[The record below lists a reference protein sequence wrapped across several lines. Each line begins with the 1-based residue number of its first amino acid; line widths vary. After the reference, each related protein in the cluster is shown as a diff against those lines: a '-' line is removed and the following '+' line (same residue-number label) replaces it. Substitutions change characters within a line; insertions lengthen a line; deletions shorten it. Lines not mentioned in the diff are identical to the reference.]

1 MAFSTIHN
9 ISVEAL
15 SAAVPILTQD
25 NLDLELLS
33 EKERALFVKTVGI
46 RYRKIASETT
56 TASDLCF
63 ACAEDLFSKKVVE
76 RSEIK
81 VLIFIS
87 QTPDY
92 LIPNTASILQYRLGL
107 QKSCIAFDVNL
118 GCSGFV
124 YGLNLAASLLS
135 NITDGK
141 ALLLVGDVSTKVISK
156 QDKSVMP
163 LFSDAGSA
171 TVLAKAANKTMQF
184 NLQTD
189 GSEYDDIIIPTG
201 GMRNRISP
209 NSLKESEVEGS
220 NFRAPIHMKLD
231 GIKIFNFALREVA
244 PNIKSLCDNANV
256 SQSEIDFFVLHQAN
270 RLMLESVR
278 KKLGVE
284 EAKVPYSLYNFG
296 NTSSASIP
304 LTMVTNLREE
314 LQHKKLRLLLS
325 GFGVG
330 LSWGSVLLE
339 TENIFVSPL
348 IEMA

>member
-1 MAFSTIHN
+1 MAFSTVHN
-9 ISVEAL
+9 IFIEAL
-15 SAAVPILTQD
+15 AAAVPAHTED
-25 NLDLELLS
+25 NLELQLLS
-33 EKERALFVKTVGI
+33 EKERELFVKTVGI
-46 RYRKIASETT
+46 RYRKVAQKNI
-56 TASDLCF
+56 TASDLCL
-63 ACAEDLFSKKVVE
+63 ACAEDLFSKKVVN

-81 VLIFIS
+81 VLIFIT

-92 LIPNTASILQYRLGL
+92 LIPNTASILQHKLGL
-107 QKSCIAFDVNL
+107 QKDCIAFDVNL

-124 YGLNLAASLLS
+124 YGLNLAASLLA
-135 NITDGK
+135 NITEGK
-141 ALLLVGDVSTKVISK
+141 ALLLVGDVSTAVISK
-156 QDKSVMP
+156 RDKSVVP

-171 TVLAKAANKTMQF
+171 TVLARKTNKIMQF

-189 GSEYDDIIIPTG
+189 GAEYDDIIISDG
-201 GMRNRISP
+201 GMRNKISG
-209 NSLKESEVEGS
+209 NSLQEIETGKS

-231 GIKIFNFALREVA
+231 GIRIFNFALREVA
-244 PNIKSLCDNANV
+244 PNIKALCEAAKKTQD
-256 SQSEIDFFVLHQAN
+256 EIDFFVLHQAN

-284 EAKVPYSLYNFG
+284 ETKVPYSLYDFG

-304 LTMVTNLREE
+304 LTMVTNLRYD
-314 LQHKKLRLLLS
+314 LMNRKLKLLLS

>member
-1 MAFSTIHN
+1 MAFSTVHN
-9 ISVEAL
+9 ISIEAL
-15 SAAVPILTQD
+15 AAAVPAHTED
-25 NLDLELLS
+25 NLELQLLS
-33 EKERALFVKTVGI
+33 EKERELFVKTVGI

-63 ACAEDLFSKKVVE
+63 ACAEDLFSKKVVN

-81 VLIFIS
+81 VLIFIT

-92 LIPNTASILQYRLGL
+92 LIPNTASILQHKLGL
-107 QKSCIAFDVNL
+107 QKDCIAFDVNL

-124 YGLNLAASLLS
+124 YGLNLAASLLTS
-135 NITDGK
+135 IAEGK
-141 ALLLVGDVSTKVISK
+141 ALLLVGDVSTKVISLR
-156 QDKSVMP
+156 DKSVVP

-171 TVLAKAANKTMQF
+171 TVLAKKTNKVMQF

-189 GSEYDDIIIPTG
+189 GAEYDDIIIPDG
-201 GMRNRISP
+201 GMRNKISS
-209 NSLKESEVEGS
+209 NSLQENEVEAS

-231 GIKIFNFALREVA
+231 GIRIFNFALREVA
-244 PNIKSLCDNANV
+244 PNIKALCEIAGKTQN
-256 SQSEIDFFVLHQAN
+256 EIDFFVLHQAN

-284 EAKVPYSLYNFG
+284 ETKVPYSLYDFG

-304 LTMVTNLREE
+304 LTMVVNLREE
-314 LQHKKLRLLLS
+314 LVNRKLNFLLS

-330 LSWGSVLLE
+330 LSWGSVLFE
-339 TENIFVSPL
+339 TENVFVSPL

>member
-1 MAFSTIHN
+1 MAFSTVHN
-9 ISVEAL
+9 IFIEAL
-15 SAAVPILTQD
+15 AAAVPAHTED
-25 NLDLELLS
+25 NLELQLLS
-33 EKERALFVKTVGI
+33 EKERELFVKTVGI
-46 RYRKIASETT
+46 RYRKVAQKNI
-56 TASDLCF
+56 TASDLCL
-63 ACAEDLFSKKVVE
+63 ACAEDLFSKKVVN

-81 VLIFIS
+81 VLIFIT

-92 LIPNTASILQYRLGL
+92 LIPNTASILQHKLGL
-107 QKSCIAFDVNL
+107 QKDCIAFDVNL

-124 YGLNLAASLLS
+124 YGLNLAASLLA
-135 NITDGK
+135 NITEGK
-141 ALLLVGDVSTKVISK
+141 ALLLVGDVSTAVISK
-156 QDKSVMP
+156 RDKSVVP

-171 TVLAKAANKTMQF
+171 TLLAKKANKTMQF

-189 GSEYDDIIIPTG
+189 GAEYDDIIIADG
-201 GMRNRISP
+201 GMRNKISS
-209 NSLKESEVEGS
+209 NSLQENEVEAS

-231 GIKIFNFALREVA
+231 GIRIFNFALREVA
-244 PNIKSLCDNANV
+244 PNIKALCEAAKKTQD
-256 SQSEIDFFVLHQAN
+256 EIDFFVLHQAN

-284 EAKVPYSLYNFG
+284 ETKVPYSLYDFG

-304 LTMVTNLREE
+304 LTMVTNLRDD
-314 LQHKKLRLLLS
+314 LMNRKLKLLLS

>member
-1 MAFSTIHN
+1 MAFSTVHN
-9 ISVEAL
+9 IFIEAL
-15 SAAVPILTQD
+15 AAAVPAHTED
-25 NLDLELLS
+25 NLELQLLS
-33 EKERALFVKTVGI
+33 EKERELFVKTVGI
-46 RYRKIASETT
+46 RYRKVAQKNI
-56 TASDLCF
+56 TASDLCL
-63 ACAEDLFSKKVVE
+63 ACAEDLFSKKVVN

-81 VLIFIS
+81 VLIFIT

-92 LIPNTASILQYRLGL
+92 LIPNTASILQHKLGL
-107 QKSCIAFDVNL
+107 QKDCIAFDVNL

-124 YGLNLAASLLS
+124 YGLNLAASLLA
-135 NITDGK
+135 NITEGK
-141 ALLLVGDVSTKVISK
+141 ALLLVGDVSTAVISK
-156 QDKSVMP
+156 RDKSVVP

-171 TVLAKAANKTMQF
+171 TVLAKKTNKIMQF

-189 GSEYDDIIIPTG
+189 GAEYDDIIISDG
-201 GMRNRISP
+201 GMRNKISG
-209 NSLKESEVEGS
+209 NSLQEIETGKS

-231 GIKIFNFALREVA
+231 GIRIFNFALREVA
-244 PNIKSLCDNANV
+244 PNIKALCEAAKKTQD
-256 SQSEIDFFVLHQAN
+256 EIDFFVLHQAN

-284 EAKVPYSLYNFG
+284 ETKVPYSLYDFG

-304 LTMVTNLREE
+304 LTMVTNLRDD
-314 LQHKKLRLLLS
+314 LMNRKLKLLLS

>member
-1 MAFSTIHN
+1 MAFSTVHN
-9 ISVEAL
+9 IFIEAL
-15 SAAVPILTQD
+15 AAAVPAHTED
-25 NLDLELLS
+25 NLELQLLS
-33 EKERALFVKTVGI
+33 EKERELFVKTVGI
-46 RYRKIASETT
+46 RYRKVAQKNI
-56 TASDLCF
+56 TASDLCL
-63 ACAEDLFSKKVVE
+63 ACAEDLFSKKVVN

-81 VLIFIS
+81 VLIFIT

-92 LIPNTASILQYRLGL
+92 LIPNTASILQHKLGL
-107 QKSCIAFDVNL
+107 QKDCIAFDVNL

-124 YGLNLAASLLS
+124 YGLNLAASLLA
-135 NITDGK
+135 NITEGK
-141 ALLLVGDVSTKVISK
+141 ALLLVGDVSTAVISK
-156 QDKSVMP
+156 RDKSVVP

-171 TVLAKAANKTMQF
+171 TVLARKTNKIMQF

-189 GSEYDDIIIPTG
+189 GAEYDDIIISDG
-201 GMRNRISP
+201 GMRNKISG
-209 NSLKESEVEGS
+209 NSLQEIETGKS

-231 GIKIFNFALREVA
+231 GIRIFNFALREVA
-244 PNIKSLCDNANV
+244 PNIKALCEAAKKTQD
-256 SQSEIDFFVLHQAN
+256 EIDFFVLHQAN

-284 EAKVPYSLYNFG
+284 ETKVPYSLYDFG

-304 LTMVTNLREE
+304 LTMVTNLRDD
-314 LQHKKLRLLLS
+314 LMNRKLKLLLS